1 MLASFLLSIVL
12 GLGDSRTE
20 SQPEKKMDKSAR
32 SIDEQYVRENLER
45 CLHPTKIEF
54 LEGSQVKLEFDFR
67 EKSSSQEASFTPPI
81 GRDMKDL
88 FRWTVRGEEGR
99 GGGAK
104 RGNDEFRGL
113 KISNSGMAH
122 LNLWFKDDL
131 EAEFVFVQNGTS
143 DPRIAGSSQ
152 TLQLLGR

>member
-20 SQPEKKMDKSAR
+20 SQPEKKIDKSAR

-54 LEGSQVKLEFDFR
+54 LEGGQVKLEFDFR
-67 EKSSSQEASFTPPI
+67 EKSSSKGASSTPPRE
-81 GRDMKDL
+81 GERKD
-88 FRWTVRGEEGR
+88 FSGGTGGGGGGGGGGPQGGGPR

-104 RGNDEFRGL
+104 RGNDE
-113 KISNSGMAH
+113 
-122 LNLWFKDDL
+122 
-131 EAEFVFVQNGTS
+131 
-143 DPRIAGSSQ
+143 
-152 TLQLLGR
+152 